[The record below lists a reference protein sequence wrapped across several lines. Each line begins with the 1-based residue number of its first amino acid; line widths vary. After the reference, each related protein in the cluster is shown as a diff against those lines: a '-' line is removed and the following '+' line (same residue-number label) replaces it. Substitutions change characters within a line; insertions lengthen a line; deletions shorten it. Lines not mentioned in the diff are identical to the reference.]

1 MMYKYNLNDVKWNE
15 FNISEIFSFIER
27 GRRLKVSDRE
37 DGDIPFVTAGEA
49 NNGISSF
56 IGNLEHKL
64 YFRAITIDMFGNS
77 FFQRGWFKCDDSP
90 DWRFMEEY
98 IKERKNKQRLI
109 LCKYY
114 KERLNNLLFTHEV
127 SKDIKWKSFSLKSL
141 FKFERGNQNNMSNC
155 LEGSIPLIS
164 AKKIDNGVKSFILD
178 NGKKLFDGNIL
189 TLNNDGD
196 GGVGIAYYQANKIA
210 LDTHVTALIPK
221 KVISREG
228 LLFISRVI
236 TIQRDKFSHGY
247 SLNNNRMMAQKIV
260 LPIDKSGNPDF
271 VYMENFIKNIEQKQ
285 IKSILN
291 YLTK

>member
-1 MMYKYNLNDVKWNE
+1 MMYKYNLNDIKWNE

-77 FFQRGWFKCDDSP
+77 FFQRGWFKCDDNITVLQNKEFSDSIYIFLTSRLNILNEKYSYGKQLRPNRFIRDKIMLPVKDDDSP

-127 SKDIKWKSFSLKSL
+127 SKDIKWKS
-141 FKFERGNQNNMSNC
+141 
-155 LEGSIPLIS
+155 I
-164 AKKIDNGVKSFILD
+164 FI
-178 NGKKLFDGNIL
+178 
-189 TLNNDGD
+189 
-196 GGVGIAYYQANKIA
+196 
-210 LDTHVTALIPK
+210 
-221 KVISREG
+221 
-228 LLFISRVI
+228 
-236 TIQRDKFSHGY
+236 
-247 SLNNNRMMAQKIV
+247 KIV
-260 LPIDKSGNPDF
+260 I
-271 VYMENFIKNIEQKQ
+271 
-285 IKSILN
+285 
-291 YLTK
+291 